1 MVEGNGGHR
10 GIHVKLRKT
19 KQGSMV
25 GGDVLCVPECWQ
37 PWCRV
42 RGHPRVESCL
52 DLCSFCARTQ
62 RATNDPW

>member
-25 GGDVLCVPECWQ
+25 GGDVLCVPLC
-37 PWCRV
+37 
-42 RGHPRVESCL
+42 PRVL
-52 DLCSFCARTQ
+52 AALV
-62 RATNDPW
+62 